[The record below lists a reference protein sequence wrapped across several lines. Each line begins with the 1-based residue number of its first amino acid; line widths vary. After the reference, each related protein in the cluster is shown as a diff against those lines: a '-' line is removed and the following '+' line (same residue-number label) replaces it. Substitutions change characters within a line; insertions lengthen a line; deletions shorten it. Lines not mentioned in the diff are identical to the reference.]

1 MEVKQLLGKNIQK
14 YRKLNKMTQENLSEN
29 VGIEINSISAIE
41 TGKSFPSPEN
51 LEKIAAA
58 LNVSMSN
65 LFAFDEKTDN
75 ANYLKEIN
83 SNLKLMKNNSAKL
96 ALVND
101 LIRKI
106 LFSL

>member
-29 VGIEINSISAIE
+29 VGVEINSISAIE

-51 LEKIAAA
+51 LEKIATA

-65 LFAFDEKTDN
+65 LFAFDEKTDS

-96 ALVND
+96 ALIND

-106 LFSL
+106 LFM